1 MKTVSNVITL
11 FVFILFS
18 SQIFAEPVD
27 ANNVREVAA
36 KGMSVTEPNTAISTQ
51 LLVPVLKS
59 KAMPKK
65 ERLQALRTLFRDRKS
80 FSKSEQLEF
89 LRSTKSIAADKQED
103 ARLRADAIWAMGG
116 IGMQL
121 KHEKTLSDQ
130 NIFDECKFLL
140 QTATDETENLQ
151 VRRMSITAMGDLKMK
166 EAVPIVKVLL
176 ADKANLNRPEIARS
190 ASIALAELEP
200 NEAIQPVGQIL
211 SNTTDPTVF
220 GSAAYALGRTKSRDA
235 IPLLVE
241 NRLRLK
247 DNLSVDNALET
258 MSETILEIL
267 EQPSDP
273 NIVFVIQA
281 TRSLWREEQKA
292 EYTPLLQE
300 ILANRTLLLD
310 VRQEALK
317 RLTEDADT
325 LSLNARKQQISI
337 ILSLVEGEE
346 PFGEEVSKM
355 RQILNAQLLPITRI
369 ENQEGQEVTK

>member
-1 MKTVSNVITL
+1 
-11 FVFILFS
+11 
-18 SQIFAEPVD
+18 
-27 ANNVREVAA
+27 
-36 KGMSVTEPNTAISTQ
+36 
-51 LLVPVLKS
+51 
-59 KAMPKK
+59 
-65 ERLQALRTLFRDRKS
+65 
-80 FSKSEQLEF
+80 
-89 LRSTKSIAADKQED
+89 
-103 ARLRADAIWAMGG
+103 
-116 IGMQL
+116 
-121 KHEKTLSDQ
+121 
-130 NIFDECKFLL
+130 
-140 QTATDETENLQ
+140 
-151 VRRMSITAMGDLKMK
+151 MGDLKMK

>member
-1 MKTVSNVITL
+1 MRISRFIKAIV
-11 FVFILFS
+11 VFLAF
-18 SQIFAEPVD
+18 FATMTI
-27 ANNVREVAA
+27 A
-36 KGMSVTEPNTAISTQ
+36 VTEPNTAISTQ

-59 KAMPKK
+59 KSTPKK
-65 ERLQALRTLFRDRKS
+65 ERLQALHTLFQARKS
-80 FSKSEQLEF
+80 LSKSEQLEL
-89 LRSTKSIAADKQED
+89 LRSTKSVAADKQED
-103 ARLRADAIWAMGG
+103 ARLRTDAIWVLNE

-121 KHEKTLSDQ
+121 KYDKTLADKDISE
-130 NIFDECKFLL
+130 ECKFLL
-140 QTATDETENLQ
+140 QAAADETENLQ
-151 VRRMSITAMGDLKMK
+151 VRRMSITAMGDLKIK
-166 EAVPIVKVLL
+166 EAVPIVKTLL
-176 ADKANLNRPEIARS
+176 ADGNNLNRPEIARS

-211 SNTTDPTVF
+211 SNTTDPAVF

-247 DNLSVDNALET
+247 DNLPVDNAIEA

-273 NIVFVIQA
+273 NIVSAIQA

-300 ILANRTLLLD
+300 ILANRTLSLD
-310 VRQEALK
+310 VRREALK
-317 RLTEDADT
+317 RLTEDADM
-325 LSLNARKQQISI
+325 LSLDARKQQISI

-346 PFGEEVSKM
+346 PFGEEVIRM

-369 ENQEGQEVTK
+369 EDQNEEEVAK

>member
-1 MKTVSNVITL
+1 MKKTL
-11 FVFILFS
+11 LSILTILIAS
-18 SQIFAEPVD
+18 SIA
-27 ANNVREVAA
+27 
-36 KGMSVTEPNTAISTQ
+36 VTEPNTAISTQ

-59 KAMPKK
+59 KSMPKK
-65 ERLQALRTLFRDRKS
+65 ERLQALHTLFQARKS
-80 FSKSEQLEF
+80 LSKSEQLEF
-89 LRSTKSIAADKQED
+89 LRATKSVAVDKQED

-121 KHEKTLSDQ
+121 KYDKTLVDKDISE
-130 NIFDECKFLL
+130 ECKFLL
-140 QTATDETENLQ
+140 QTAADETENLH

-247 DNLSVDNALET
+247 DNLSVDNALEA
-258 MSETILEIL
+258 MSETILDIL

-273 NIVFVIQA
+273 NIVSAIQA

-300 ILANRTLLLD
+300 ILANRILSLD
-310 VRQEALK
+310 VRREALK
-317 RLTEDADT
+317 RLTEDADM
-325 LSLNARKQQISI
+325 LSLDARKQQISI

-346 PFGEEVSKM
+346 PFGEEVIRM
-355 RQILNAQLLPITRI
+355 RQILNAQILPITHV
-369 ENQEGQEVTK
+369 ENQNEEEVAK